1 MHDRYSEIKKKLD
14 NNEIIILDGGIGTEL
29 QKRGLAM
36 DGSWSGTSSIH
47 SDILKQIHI
56 DYINSGSQVITTNTY
71 ASSRIMLEAA
81 GYGDRFKEINLKA
94 INAALDARNETL
106 NDEIVIAGSL
116 SHRYPIAD
124 GDLMSS
130 ASVKVSQSRLKEAA
144 DEMVE
149 ILSYNGCDLILLEM
163 MYRPDRMSTIFD
175 AAKKSNKPIWAGF
188 SSRISDDGEILSLTD
203 EVDVPFKDIVQIIK
217 DYKLDA
223 VGIMHTSVDIISES
237 VSIIR
242 EIFDGPIMAYPNSG
256 GWLSPNWTFDTVIE
270 TTDFQKKA
278 QEWINQGVQIV
289 GGCCGIS
296 TEHIKAIS
304 RGLKK

>member
-14 NNEIIILDGGIGTEL
+14 NNEIINLDGGIGTEL
-29 QKRGLAM
+29 QKRGLVM
-36 DGSWSGTSSIH
+36 DGSWSGTASIH

-106 NDEIVIAGSL
+106 NDEIIIAGSL

-124 GDLMSS
+124 GDLMSC
-130 ASVKVSQSRLKEAA
+130 ASVKVSKSRLKEAT

-163 MYRPDRMSTIFD
+163 MYRPDRTSTIFD

-242 EIFDGPIMAYPNSG
+242 EIFDGPIMAYPDSG

-270 TTDFQKKA
+270 TKDFQKKA